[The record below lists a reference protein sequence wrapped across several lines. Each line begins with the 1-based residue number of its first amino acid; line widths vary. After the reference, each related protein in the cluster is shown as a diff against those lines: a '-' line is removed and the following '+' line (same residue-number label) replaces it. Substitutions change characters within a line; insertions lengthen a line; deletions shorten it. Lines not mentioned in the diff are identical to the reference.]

1 MEKEDDFQDS
11 NGDCYTYSNE
21 HETLTYYTATKQLLT
36 NTKN

>member
-11 NGDCYTYSNE
+11 NGDCTYSNE